1 MNQPDSPLARET
13 AELRQA
19 LRTGGLAKLR
29 TYSRLAGPGWL
40 QSALML
46 GGGSLAGSL
55 YLGVLTGVSLI
66 WLQPLAMVLTIV
78 MFGALSYVV
87 LSTGEPPFRAINR
100 HINPVLGWSW
110 ALASLASCM
119 VWAMP
124 QYSLATGVLQQ
135 NLAPSLLG
143 AEGPLG
149 DFASRLLVALAIFSL
164 VTAIAWQYGKRGAG
178 VKVFEW
184 LLKAMVWI
192 IVACFLGVTLRLAF
206 VPGGLDWAAILRG
219 VVPDPSLFFRPTE
232 GFVPLLEAI
241 PTRFRDY
248 WSEVVVTRQR
258 DVMVAVAAAAGGVN
272 ATFLLAYSLLRRG
285 WGKEF
290 RGLAVFDLSTG
301 MLIPF
306 AIATSCVVIAAAHQ
320 FHTVPQP
327 GFLAPAGN
335 PREMVEP
342 SPSHI
347 REFEDLLRG
356 RVLHEASAR
365 GGAPPSES
373 EIAFRLEQVHPS
385 EREMAATLLTR
396 DAFDLAS
403 SLEPL
408 TGGLF
413 ARIIFS
419 IGVLGMTLSSITL
432 HMLISG
438 MVVCELLGRPH
449 SGWTL
454 RLGSLAAATGILGP
468 FLWHRAAFWLAIPTS
483 VFAFILLPIAY
494 LTFFLMMNKRTLLG
508 AEMPVGARRVAW
520 NLAMGF
526 VVLLFTLVSAFMIW
540 TKTGMWGVGAAAILL
555 AAIGAGHVRVH
566 GRRKAEK

>member
-1 MNQPDSPLARET
+1 MKEPESPLARET
-13 AELRQA
+13 AELREA
-19 LRTGGLAKLR
+19 LRRGGTAKIR
-29 TYSRLAGPGWL
+29 TYARLAGPGWL

-87 LSTGEPPFRAINR
+87 LSTGQRPFHAINR

-143 AEGPLG
+143 SNGPLG
-149 DFASRLLVALAIFSL
+149 DFASRLLIALTIFAV
-164 VTAIAWQYGKRGAG
+164 VTTIAWQYGKRGTG

-206 VPGGLDWAAILRG
+206 LPGGLDWSGILRG
-219 VVPDPSLFFRPTE
+219 IVPDPSLFFRPTA
-232 GFVPLLEAI
+232 GFVPLLEAV
-241 PTRFRDY
+241 PTEFRQY
-248 WSEVVVTRQR
+248 WSDVVVTRQR

-290 RGLAVFDLSTG
+290 RGLAIFDLSTG

-306 AIATSCVVIAAAHQ
+306 AIATSCVVIAASHQ
-320 FHTVPQP
+320 FHAVPQP
-327 GFLAPAGN
+327 GFLSPAENAEGI
-335 PREMVEP
+335 VEP
-342 SPSHI
+342 SPSHV
-347 REFEDLLRG
+347 REFEELLRG
-356 RVLHEASAR
+356 RILPDSAP
-365 GGAPPSES
+365 GKPSLSES
-373 EIAFRLEQVHPS
+373 EIAARLEGAHPS
-385 EREMAATLLTR
+385 ERRIAATLLTR
-396 DAFDLAS
+396 DAFDLAT

-508 AEMPVGARRVAW
+508 TEMPVGPRRVVW
-520 NLAMGF
+520 NVSMGL
-526 VVLLFTLVSAFMIW
+526 VVLLFSLGSAFMIW
-540 TKTGMWGVGAAAILL
+540 TKTGMWGAGAAAAFL
-555 AAIGAGHVRVH
+555 AAVAAGHFRVR
-566 GRRKAEK
+566 GRRKAEE